1 MANQQD
7 PRHSAELADERSRR
21 LATLGALHD
30 SEARFRGAFDHASIG
45 MAITNPDGRWLKV
58 NHALCELLGYPEE
71 ELVGRT
77 FHSITHPDDVAETMR
92 RRGQVLAGERA
103 SYQIEKR
110 LIHKQGHPI
119 WILINAAIV
128 RDEHGAPL
136 YFASQ
141 VLDITERK
149 VAERAFQES
158 NARYAS
164 NVTNAP
170 GMVYQ
175 FVYRA
180 DGGKAFT
187 VVSEAARALVGV
199 EPAAILRDPAAIFG
213 LIHPEDRAEFYASGA
228 ASRDALAPWS
238 WEGRVILAS
247 GEEKIL
253 RGASRLSLQP
263 DGSVICDGLIM
274 DVTTQRRT
282 ARRLE
287 ESEQR
292 YRSLFDLHPDAVF
305 SFDANGVFLSAN
317 PACER
322 LSGYAP
328 DALVGQPF
336 APLIVPEQRDAVL
349 GRFKAVYA
357 GEAQSYE
364 TVIIH
369 KSGRPVEIDVTNIP
383 MVVFGRVTGVFGIA
397 RDLTTRRALEGQLRE
412 AQKMEAVGQL
422 AGGVAHDFN
431 NILTAISGF
440 AELLLSDFDTDD
452 SRRADVEEILQSA
465 RRGSGL
471 TRQLLAFSRK
481 QVLQPATLDLNDVVA
496 EIANM
501 LRRLLG
507 ATVQL
512 LTLPAASPT
521 PVLADRTQLE
531 QVLINLAVNARDA
544 MPDGGTLT
552 IEVGSSTADPGGRRL
567 ARLVVSDDG
576 AGMPSD
582 VAARAFEPFFTTK
595 AVGKGTGLG
604 LATVRGIVEQ
614 SGGTIHVD
622 THEGRGTTFTIS
634 LPLAES
640 RAVES
645 AEHPAER
652 MRGIGTVLVA
662 EDEDAVRD
670 IARRVLERAGFRVL
684 VARHGADALAVL
696 AHADAPV
703 DLLLTDVVM
712 PEMGGLELA
721 ARAAERAP
729 NIRIILMSGYTD
741 ADVGTIGRGER
752 VEGFLSK
759 PFTAE
764 SLLEA
769 VRSLGGRGAD

>member
-1 MANQQD
+1 
-7 PRHSAELADERSRR
+7 
-21 LATLGALHD
+21 
-30 SEARFRGAFDHASIG
+30 
-45 MAITNPDGRWLKV
+45 
-58 NHALCELLGYPEE
+58 
-71 ELVGRT
+71 
-77 FHSITHPDDVAETMR
+77 
-92 RRGQVLAGERA
+92 
-103 SYQIEKR
+103 
-110 LIHKQGHPI
+110 
-119 WILINAAIV
+119 
-128 RDEHGAPL
+128 
-136 YFASQ
+136 
-141 VLDITERK
+141 
-149 VAERAFQES
+149 
-158 NARYAS
+158 
-164 NVTNAP
+164 
-170 GMVYQ
+170 
-175 FVYRA
+175 
-180 DGGKAFT
+180 
-187 VVSEAARALVGV
+187 
-199 EPAAILRDPAAIFG
+199 
-213 LIHPEDRAEFYASGA
+213 
-228 ASRDALAPWS
+228 
-238 WEGRVILAS
+238 
-247 GEEKIL
+247 
-253 RGASRLSLQP
+253 
-263 DGSVICDGLIM
+263 
-274 DVTTQRRT
+274 
-282 ARRLE
+282 
-287 ESEQR
+287 
-292 YRSLFDLHPDAVF
+292 
-305 SFDANGVFLSAN
+305 
-317 PACER
+317 
-322 LSGYAP
+322 
-328 DALVGQPF
+328 
-336 APLIVPEQRDAVL
+336 
-349 GRFKAVYA
+349 
-357 GEAQSYE
+357 
-364 TVIIH
+364 VIIH

-397 RDLTTRRALEGQLRE
+397 REMTTRRALEGQLRE

-440 AELLLSDFDTDD
+440 AELLLSDLDTDD

-496 EIANM
+496 DIANM
-501 LRRLLG
+501 LRRLIG
-507 ATVQL
+507 ATVNL
-512 LTLPAASPT
+512 VTLPAGSPT
-521 PVLADRTQLE
+521 PVLADKTQLE

-552 IEVGSSTADPGGRRL
+552 IEVGSSTADPGARRL
-567 ARLVVSDDG
+567 ARLIVSDDG

-634 LPLAES
+634 LPLAEG
-640 RAVES
+640 RVVES
-645 AEHPAER
+645 AARPVEQ
-652 MRGIGTVLVA
+652 MRGIGTVLVV

-703 DLLLTDVVM
+703 DLLLTDMVM

-729 NIRIILMSGYTD
+729 NVRIILMSGYTD

-769 VRSLGGRGAD
+769 VRSLGGRGPGEQGALSS